1 MRTFISILMIFL
13 ALPGIYAQQDVSDD
27 IITALSKG
35 NSAALATYFNENV
48 ELKVGTANDVYSK
61 QQATAIVS
69 EFFRK
74 NKVETFQV
82 LHKGTKENSAFAI
95 CTMKAGNLSYRVYV
109 LVRKTADNQLIQ
121 QLRIESS
128 NG

>member
-1 MRTFISILMIFL
+1 MIFF
-13 ALPGIYAQQDVSDD
+13 ALPATQAQQDVSDS
-27 IITALSKG
+27 IINALSKG
-35 NSAALATYFNENV
+35 DIISLSVYFNENV

-61 QQATAIVS
+61 KQATAIVG

-74 NKVETFQV
+74 NKVDNLRV

-95 CTMKAGNLSYRVYV
+95 CSMTAGKSNYRVYI
-109 LVRKTADNQLIQ
+109 LVRKIGDNQLIQ

>member
-1 MRTFISILMIFL
+1 MIFL
-13 ALPGIYAQQDVSDD
+13 AFPAMQAQQDVSDS
-27 IITALSKG
+27 IIDALSKG
-35 NSAALATYFNENV
+35 NAVTLSSYFNENV

-61 QQATAIVS
+61 QQATAIVT

-74 NKVETFQV
+74 NTVQSFQV

-95 CTMKAGNLSYRVYV
+95 CQMKTANASYRIYI
-109 LVRKTADNQLIQ
+109 LVRKTTDNQLIQ
-121 QLRIESS
+121 QLRIEAS